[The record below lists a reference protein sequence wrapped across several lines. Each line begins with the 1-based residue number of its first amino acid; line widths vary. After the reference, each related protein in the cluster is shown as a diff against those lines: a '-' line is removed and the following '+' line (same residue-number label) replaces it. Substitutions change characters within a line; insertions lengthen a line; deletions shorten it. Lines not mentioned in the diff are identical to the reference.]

1 MMKSFVE
8 NHNDLVHRLLEMVLG
23 ILTWSLLTSPLW
35 LGVLYPTAI
44 VYMLTFFTVY
54 WSYLAAKH
62 TYGLF
67 IGYKKYREELA
78 INWMDEY
85 TKLDFESLLDK
96 ATLPESKESL
106 RHFVLIP
113 AVDEP
118 EEVLRDS
125 IDSIFNQTFPISQI
139 FLVYAIEEKYSQ
151 GTIERIRKIMGDRE
165 KKLHKFM
172 IYVHPAGIAGEAI
185 GAAAANRTWG
195 AINAVGE
202 LKKSGENVR
211 NYIFSTIDADHVL
224 NLQYFA
230 RLSHLY
236 LSTPRRDNHYFST
249 AVHLFDNNIW
259 RVPFMMRIE
268 ANAVT
273 MGSLSD
279 WHVSKRQMKDTFSSY
294 SSSLQT
300 LIDANYW
307 DVSLGVDD
315 TIFYWRAFF
324 VRNGDFAGVPHY
336 IPYSA
341 DAVEGKNYLDSH
353 VRLYK
358 QLLRWGWGAI
368 DFPLSIMEFMKNSK
382 IPLGIKIR
390 WLIKHI
396 ERRVILINIV
406 FLITFG
412 FGLVTL
418 VNPYVKQSNF
428 AYSLPNIMSFI
439 LSITLVFL
447 IPSSYYRMKLVRS
460 FPKNWPLWR
469 KVLTFLEGPLIML
482 NLLTYSFFPW
492 IHAQTKML
500 LGKKMKD
507 LYHTPKVRRQ
517 DEASN

>member
-8 NHNDLVHRLLEMVLG
+8 KHDNLVHRLLEMVLG
-23 ILTWSLLTSPLW
+23 ILTWGLLTSPIW
-35 LGVLYPTAI
+35 LGIVYPTAI

-54 WSYLAAKH
+54 WSYLAARH
-62 TYGLF
+62 TIGLYL
-67 IGYKKYREELA
+67 GYKKYQEEMLVD
-78 INWMDEY
+78 WRSEY
-85 TKLDFESLLDK
+85 DKLDYKTLPDP
-96 ATLPESKESL
+96 ATLPESKEAIK
-106 RHFVLIP
+106 HFILIP

-125 IDSIFNQTFPISQI
+125 IDSIFKQTFPVSQI
-139 FLVYAIEEKYSQ
+139 VLVYSIEEKYSP
-151 GTIERIRKIMGDRE
+151 GTIERINKIMGER
-165 KKLHKFM
+165 KLQLHKFM
-172 IYVHPAGIAGEAI
+172 IFVHPAGIVGEAI

-195 AINAVGE
+195 AINTVEE
-202 LKKSGENVR
+202 LKKSGENIR

-224 NLQYFA
+224 NPQYLT

-236 LSTPRRDNHYFST
+236 LITPRRDNHYYST

-279 WHVSKRQMKDTFSSY
+279 WSVSKRQFKDTFSSY

-300 LIDANYW
+300 LIDANFW

-324 VRNGDFAGVPHY
+324 VRNGDFDGVPHY

-341 DAVEGKNYLDSH
+341 DAVEGKNYIDSH

-368 DFPLSIMEFMKNSK
+368 DFPLSMKEFMKNKK
-382 IPLGIKIR
+382 IALGIKLR

-428 AYSLPNIMSFI
+428 AYSLPNIMSTI
-439 LSITLVFL
+439 LSITLIFL
-447 IPSSYYRMKLVRS
+447 IPSSYLRMKLVRP
-460 FPKNWPLWR
+460 FPKNWPFWR
-469 KVLTFLEGPLIML
+469 KVLVFLEGPLIML

-492 IHAQTKML
+492 VHAQTKML
-500 LGKKMKD
+500 FGKKMKD

-517 DEASN
+517 HEVSS

>member
-1 MMKSFVE
+1 MKNFVE
-8 NHNDLVHRLLEMVLG
+8 KNDKVIHRVLEMTLG
-23 ILTWSLLTSPLW
+23 ILTWSLLTSPIW
-35 LGVLYPTAI
+35 LGVIFPQAI

-54 WSYLAAKH
+54 WSYLAFKH
-62 TYGLF
+62 SYGLYK
-67 IGYKKYREELA
+67 GYKKYKAESVVNWYEE
-78 INWMDEY
+78 Y
-85 TKLDFESLLDK
+85 KKLNFSELEDPS
-96 ATLPESKESL
+96 TLPEGKEAL
-106 RHFVLIP
+106 RHFILIP
-113 AVDEP
+113 AVNEP
-118 EEVLRDS
+118 EDVLRDS
-125 IDSIFNQTFPISQI
+125 IDSIFNQTFPTNQI
-139 FLVYAIEEKYSQ
+139 VLVYSVEERYSEKTFQAIKNVV
-151 GTIERIRKIMGDRE
+151 GDRVS
-165 KKLHKFM
+165 KLHKLMMFA
-172 IYVHPAGIAGEAI
+172 HPAGIEGEAV

-195 AINAVGE
+195 AMHAVEE

-224 NLQYFA
+224 NPQYVA

-236 LSTPRRDNHYFST
+236 LSTPKRDNHYFST
-249 AVHLFDNNIW
+249 AVHLFDNNLW
-259 RVPFMMRIE
+259 RVPLMMRIE

-273 MGSLSD
+273 LGSLSD
-279 WHVSKRQMKDTFSSY
+279 WEGADSKLKDTFSSY

-307 DVSLGVDD
+307 DTSLGVDD

-324 VRNGDFAGVPHY
+324 ARNGDFTGVPHY

-341 DAVEGKNYLDSH
+341 DAVEGKDFIDSH
-353 VRLYK
+353 IRMYK

-368 DFPLSIMEFMKNSK
+368 DFPLSVKEFMKNNK
-382 IPLGIKIR
+382 VPTGIKIR
-390 WLIKHI
+390 WILKHL

-428 AYSLPNIMSFI
+428 AYSLPDIMSII
-439 LSITLVFL
+439 LTITLIFL
-447 IPSSYYRMKLVRS
+447 IPGTYYRKKMVKPYPS
-460 FPKNWPLWR
+460 DWPLWR
-469 KVLTFLEGPLIML
+469 KMLTFLEGPLIML

-507 LYHTPKVRRQ
+507 LYHTPKVR
-517 DEASN
+517 